1 MKHNRLMASIALGLF
16 AAAGAAQAQ
25 DGWYV
30 APAVGYYNSDE
41 DRMTEEGS
49 VFGAL
54 GIGRYFGNNAALEF
68 SVDRTTRS
76 NDPPMGSNFENLALG
91 LTYRQFFGDGA
102 FKPYLLVGGGAS
114 HHDRNLSNRNENG
127 QYTDPPNGWDFFA
140 QAGGGLSYDFTQR
153 VRGRAEAFYRYD
165 MDDESIEGVDNFGDW
180 VVSLGVQMAL
190 GQVEAPVEPEAIP
203 EPPPPAEPHCSE
215 LDGDGD
221 GVNDC
226 DDRCPSTTPGTVVGP
241 DGCELEVAVDLRG
254 VEFDFDKSTLRP
266 ESQQTLNEATEV
278 LRQYPDIR
286 VEVAGH
292 TDSIG
297 TDQYN
302 QGLSERRAQAV
313 YDYLVNNGIDAGRL
327 NSRGYGEGSP
337 IADNATRE
345 GRQRNRRVELV
356 VQN

>member
-1 MKHNRLMASIALGLF
+1 MKRNPLMASIAVGLF
-16 AAAGAAQAQ
+16 AVAGATQAA

-30 APAVGYYNSDE
+30 APSVGYYNSDE
-41 DRMTEEGS
+41 DRLTEEGS

-54 GIGRYFGNNAALEF
+54 GIGKYFGNNAALEF

-76 NDPPMGSNFENLALG
+76 NDEPANGDFANLGVG
-91 LTYRQFFGDGA
+91 LTYRQFFGEGA
-102 FKPYLLVGGGAS
+102 FKPYLLVGGGANR
-114 HHDRNLSNRNENG
+114 HARNGS
-127 QYTDPPNGWDFFA
+127 DPGWDFMA
-140 QAGGGLSYDFTQR
+140 QAGGGLAYDFNER

-165 MDDESIEGVDNFGDW
+165 MDDESIPGADNFGDW
-180 VVSLGVQMAL
+180 VVALGVQIRL
-190 GQVEAPVEPEAIP
+190 GQIEEPVVEEVPPT
-203 EPPPPAEPHCSE
+203 PPPAEPHCSE

-221 GVNDC
+221 GVNNC
-226 DDRCPSTTPGTVVGP
+226 DDQCPNTAPGTVVGP
-241 DGCELEVAVDLRG
+241 DGCDLKVAIDLRG

-278 LRQYPDIR
+278 LKQYPDVR

-297 TDQYN
+297 TEAYN
-302 QGLSERRAQAV
+302 QGLSDRRAKAV
-313 YDYLVNNGIDAGRL
+313 FDYLVANGIDSGRL
-327 NSRGYGEGSP
+327 NSRGYGELSP

>member
-1 MKHNRLMASIALGLF
+1 MRRNRLMASIAMGLF
-16 AAAGAAQAQ
+16 ASAGVAQAA

-30 APAVGYYNSDE
+30 APSVGYYHSDS
-41 DRMTEEGS
+41 DRNTEEGS

-54 GIGRYFGNNAALEF
+54 GIGKYFGNNASIEF
-68 SVDRTTRS
+68 SVDRTTRNNLPKS
-76 NDPPMGSNFENLALG
+76 TANGHWTNMGMS
-91 LTYRQFFGDGA
+91 LTYRQFFGSGD
-102 FKPYLLVGGGAS
+102 FKPYILVGGGANNHRRDTS
-114 HHDRNLSNRNENG
+114 E
-127 QYTDPPNGWDFFA
+127 NGWDFMA
-140 QAGGGLSYDFTQR
+140 QAGAGLSYDFSPR
-153 VRGRAEAFYRYD
+153 VRGRAEAFYRHD
-165 MDDESIEGVDNFGDW
+165 MDGESLPNNSSYGDW
-180 VVSLGVQMAL
+180 VLALGVQIAL
-190 GQVEAPVEPEAIP
+190 GQVEVPVEPEP
-203 EPPPPAEPHCSE
+203 YTPPPPPPEPHCSE
-215 LDGDGD
+215 LDSDGD

-226 DDRCPSTTPGTVVGP
+226 DDRCPNTPAGTVVGP
-241 DGCELEVAVDLRG
+241 DGCPLPVAIDLRG

-266 ESQQTLNEATEV
+266 ESRQTLDEATEV

-297 TDQYN
+297 SDQYN

-313 YDYLVNNGIDAGRL
+313 YDYLVGNGIDSGRL
-327 NSRGYGEGSP
+327 NARGYGENSP

>member
-1 MKHNRLMASIALGLF
+1 MKRNRLMASIALGLF
-16 AAAGAAQAQ
+16 AAAGAAQAA

-41 DRMTEEGS
+41 DRLTEEGS

-54 GIGRYFGNNAALEF
+54 GIGKYFGNNAALEF
-68 SVDRTTRS
+68 SIDRTNRD
-76 NDPPMGSNFENLALG
+76 NRNFANNPASGTWANLGAS
-91 LTYRQFFGDGA
+91 LTYRQFFGDGN

-114 HHDRNLSNRNENG
+114 RHDRDGS
-127 QYTDPPNGWDFFA
+127 DPGWDFMA
-140 QAGGGLSYDFTQR
+140 QAGGGLSYQFTER
-153 VRGRAEAFYRYD
+153 ARGRAEAFYRYD
-165 MDDESIEGVDNFGDW
+165 MDDESLPGADNFGDW
-180 VVSLGVQMAL
+180 VIAL
-190 GQVEAPVEPEAIP
+190 GMQIALGEVEVPVEPEPYVA
-203 EPPPPAEPHCSE
+203 PPPPPEPHCSE

-226 DDRCPSTTPGTVVGP
+226 DDRCPNTAPGTVVGP
-241 DGCELEVAVDLRG
+241 DGCELQVAIDLRG

-278 LRQYPDIR
+278 LKQYPDIR

-297 TDQYN
+297 TEEYN
-302 QGLSERRAQAV
+302 QGLSERRAAAV
-313 YDYLVNNGIDAGRL
+313 YDYLVANGIDGSRL
-327 NSRGYGEGSP
+327 NSRGYGETSP

-345 GRQRNRRVELV
+345 GRQRNRRTELV

>member
-30 APAVGYYNSDE
+30 APAIGYYNSDE
-41 DRMTEEGS
+41 DRLTEEGS

-54 GIGRYFGNNAALEF
+54 GIGRYFGNNAAIEF
-68 SVDRTTRS
+68 AVDRTTRS
-76 NDPPMGSNFENLALG
+76 NDWPGEGNFANLGFG
-91 LTYRQFFGDGA
+91 LTYRQFFGDGS
-102 FKPYLLVGGGAS
+102 FKPYILVGGGVNR
-114 HHDRNLSNRNENG
+114 HDREGSETG
-127 QYTDPPNGWDFFA
+127 YDFMA
-140 QAGGGLSYDFTQR
+140 NAGAGVSYDFTQR
-153 VRGRAEAFYRYD
+153 VRGRLEAFYRYD
-165 MDDESIEGVDNFGDW
+165 MDDESIQDNLATENVDESAEDFGDW
-180 VVSLGVQMAL
+180 VIALGVQMAL
-190 GQVEAPVEPEAIP
+190 GQVEAPVEPEPLP
-203 EPPPPAEPHCSE
+203 EPTPPPAEPHCSE

-226 DDRCPSTTPGTVVGP
+226 DDRCPNTTPGTVVGP

-313 YDYLVNNGIDAGRL
+313 YDYLVNNGIDASRL

>member
-1 MKHNRLMASIALGLF
+1 MRRNRLMASVALGLMTAGGAVQ
-16 AAAGAAQAQ
+16 AA

-41 DRMTEEGS
+41 DRLTEEGS

-54 GIGRYFGNNAALEF
+54 GIGKYFGNNASIEF
-68 SVDRTTRS
+68 SVDRTNRGNRNFAFFPSTGTWS
-76 NDPPMGSNFENLALG
+76 NMGVG
-91 LTYRQFFGDGA
+91 LTYRQFFGEGA
-102 FKPYLLVGGGAS
+102 FKPYFLVGGGANR
-114 HHDRNLSNRNENG
+114 HDRDGSE
-127 QYTDPPNGWDFFA
+127 PGWDFMA
-140 QAGGGLSYDFTQR
+140 QAGGGLSYQFSERT
-153 VRGRAEAFYRYD
+153 RGRAEAFYRYD
-165 MDDESIEGVDNFGDW
+165 MDGESLPFNDNFGDW
-180 VVSLGVQMAL
+180 VVALGVQIAL
-190 GQVEAPVEPEAIP
+190 GEVEAPLPPPV
-203 EPPPPAEPHCSE
+203 EPPPPPPPEPHCSE

-226 DDRCPSTTPGTVVGP
+226 DDRCPNTARGTVVGP
-241 DGCELEVAVDLRG
+241 DGCELRVAIDLRG

-266 ESQQTLNEATEV
+266 ESRQTLDEATEV

-297 TDQYN
+297 SDEYN
-302 QGLSERRAQAV
+302 QGLSERRSKAV
-313 YDYLVNNGIDAGRL
+313 YDYLVGNGIDAGRL
-327 NSRGYGEGSP
+327 NSQGYGESRP